1 MRKSFG
7 SSMAG
12 PKLVLVAMKT
22 THTIG
27 STMARTRTARAVM
40 RNARCDASTLIP
52 RRRYPRPRRD
62 ARALSRI
69 EDVAPGLSGNVCGGL
84 DLEAGAG
91 DREAVHLDQ
100 RARGARGPEEVL
112 ADGIDGGTVVD
123 VEQVDGDLDHVCGS
137 RAGGFED
144 APHEGEDL
152 MRLGG
157 DVVADHGAVL
167 VHGDDAG
174 DVERVPGEHRVGV
187 VAEGL
192 GQPGDA
198 QLAARHSASRFA
210 LVTAALVAA
219 RISARVWRGVIASGS
234 TRSSTTAGRPQA
246 SAASSAGPTSSS
258 RSTTAPWAP
267 KALA

>member
-91 DREAVHLDQ
+91 DREAAHPDQ
-100 RARGARGPEEVL
+100 RARGARGPEKDL
-112 ADGIDGGTVVD
+112 ADGVDGGAGVGF
-123 VEQVDGDLDHVCGS
+123 ERVDGGPCHAF
-137 RAGGFED
+137 RAR
-144 APHEGEDL
+144 A
-152 MRLGG
+152 
-157 DVVADHGAVL
+157 
-167 VHGDDAG
+167 
-174 DVERVPGEHRVGV
+174 
-187 VAEGL
+187 
-192 GQPGDA
+192 
-198 QLAARHSASRFA
+198 
-210 LVTAALVAA
+210 
-219 RISARVWRGVIASGS
+219 RGV
-234 TRSSTTAGRPQA
+234 R
-246 SAASSAGPTSSS
+246 GP
-258 RSTTAPWAP
+258 P
-267 KALA
+267 

>member
-1 MRKSFG
+1 MLTTRMSPKMSVKPEATTKYSAAAVTPFSSVMKKSFG

-69 EDVAPGLSGNVCGGL
+69 EDVACGLPCNVGDRL

-91 DREAVHLDQ
+91 DRQTAHLDE
-100 RARGARGPEEVL
+100 RAGGSYGAEERL
-112 ADGIDGGTVVD
+112 AHRIDGGAVVD
-123 VEQVDGDLDHVCGS
+123 VEQVHRHLDDV
-137 RAGGFED
+137 GGGGPGRLQH
-144 APHEGEDL
+144 ALHEGEDVA
-152 MRLGG
+152 RLGD
-157 DVVADHGAVL
+157 DVVAHHRAVL
-167 VHGDDAG
+167 VHRHDAR
-174 DVERVPGEHRVGV
+174 DVQRVAGEHGVGV

-192 GQPGDA
+192 GE
-198 QLAARHSASRFA
+198 ARD
-210 LVTAALVAA
+210 
-219 RISARVWRGVIASGS
+219 
-234 TRSSTTAGRPQA
+234 
-246 SAASSAGPTSSS
+246 
-258 RSTTAPWAP
+258 
-267 KALA
+267 